1 MSKFEELRT
10 ILGDE
15 RFLVE
20 ALRDLGY
27 TPEVSREGLNLF
39 GYLGDERPE
48 TAHIVI
54 RRRQLDSASNDIG
67 FARDA
72 NGVYRALI
80 SEYDRGIGFNDA
92 WLGRVAQ
99 TYKERQTMAVA
110 KAKGYRF
117 LGRQMVETPAG
128 KKVQLR
134 FAVRRG
140 G

>member
-1 MSKFEELRT
+1 MSKYEEVRT
-10 ILGDE
+10 VLSEE

-20 ALRDLGY
+20 ALREFGY
-27 TPEVSREGLNLF
+27 SPEVSNEGISLN

-48 TAHIVI
+48 KAHIVI

-80 SEYDRGIGFNDA
+80 SEYDRGIGFNEA

-110 KAKGYRF
+110 RSKGYRF
-117 LGRQMVETPAG
+117 LGRQVVETPAG
-128 KKVQLR
+128 KKLQLR
-134 FAVRRG
+134 FAVR
-140 G
+140 

>member
-1 MSKFEELRT
+1 MSKYEELRT
-10 ILGDE
+10 VFSDE
-15 RFLVE
+15 RFLIE

-27 TPEVSREGLNLF
+27 NPEVSGDGLSLY
-39 GYLGDERPE
+39 GCLGDERPE
-48 TAHIVI
+48 KAQVVI
-54 RRRQLDSASNDIG
+54 RRRQLDSASNDVG

-110 KAKGYRF
+110 KSKGYRF
-117 LGRQMVETPAG
+117 LGRQVVETPAG

-134 FAVRRG
+134 FAVR
-140 G
+140 

>member
-1 MSKFEELRT
+1 MSKYEELRT
-10 ILGDE
+10 VLSEE

-27 TPEVSREGLNLF
+27 SLEVSNEGLSLY
-39 GYLGDERPE
+39 GYLGDERAE
-48 TAHIVI
+48 KAHIVI
-54 RRRQLDSASNDIG
+54 RRRQLHSASNDIG
-67 FARDA
+67 FARDEG
-72 NGVYRALI
+72 GVYHALI

-110 KAKGYRF
+110 KSKGYRF

-134 FAVRRG
+134 FAVR
-140 G
+140 